1 MWQAVS
7 AQEIADLLR
16 EEAALIERGA
26 EAGREAHRKFR
37 LRRLSILE
45 RIANDSGPFADPE
58 EAGRLRQMARTEAIA
73 MRLGGRSLPGGL

>member
-1 MWQAVS
+1 MWNTVS

-16 EEAALIERGA
+16 EGATVVERGPA
-26 EAGREAHRKFR
+26 ATSEERQAFR

-45 RIANDSGPFADPE
+45 RIATDPGPFLDPD
-58 EAGRLRQMARTEAIA
+58 EAGWLKSQARTEAIA